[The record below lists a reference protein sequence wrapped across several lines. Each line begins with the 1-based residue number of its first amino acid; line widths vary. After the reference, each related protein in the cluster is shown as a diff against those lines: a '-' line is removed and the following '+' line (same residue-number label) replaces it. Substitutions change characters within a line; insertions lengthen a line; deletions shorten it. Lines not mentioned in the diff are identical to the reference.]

1 MRAQNQ
7 NPRKNHLMEAE
18 KQNLEKIQNSINK
31 IRGSSPTTDSNS
43 NSTSFRSF
51 FRKLLDTN
59 AQEKLNR
66 QLVEAV
72 KAADLNQVKNLVD
85 SGATITEEVLYI
97 AASKMD
103 GIFDYLALHVP
114 ENNELKEKVKEI
126 RKGKIAD
133 SWAEYGDSDFGF
145 NF

>member
-31 IRGSSPTTDSNS
+31 IRGSSPTDGNS
-43 NSTSFRSF
+43 NSTHFRSF
-51 FRKLLDTN
+51 FRKLLDTK

-66 QLVEAV
+66 QLLEAV
-72 KAADLNQVKNLVD
+72 KAADLNQVKNLVNR
-85 SGATITEEVLYI
+85 GATITEEVLYI
-97 AASKMD
+97 AASNMD

-114 ENNELKEKVKEI
+114 ENNGLKEKVKEI
-126 RKGKIAD
+126 RKGKIVD
-133 SWAEYGDSDFGF
+133 SLAEYGDSAFGF